1 MTTSN
6 MKRILTIIMMLLTF
20 TAIQAQ
26 KISYIETTRSWH
38 YIYDENGKK
47 VNTVSTS
54 QGEVV
59 AYSDT
64 FYILK
69 KGSWYYT
76 CTPKGKKLHTF
87 SASNVGEVL
96 TATGDT
102 FTSRKGSWIYTWD
115 KNGKKLS
122 TRPAKQ

>member
-1 MTTSN
+1 
-6 MKRILTIIMMLLTF
+6 MKRILTILMMLLTI

-47 VNTVSTS
+47 VHTVSTS
-54 QGEVV
+54 QSEVV

-64 FYILK
+64 FYVLK

-87 SASNVGEVL
+87 STSNVGEVL

>member
-1 MTTSN
+1 
-6 MKRILTIIMMLLTF
+6 MKRILTILMMLLTI

-47 VNTVSTS
+47 VHTVSTS

-64 FYILK
+64 FYVLK

-76 CTPKGKKLHTF
+76 CTPKGRKLYTF
-87 SASNVGEVL
+87 STSNVGEVL

-102 FTSRKGSWIYTWD
+102 FTSHKGSWIYTWD

>member
-6 MKRILTIIMMLLTF
+6 MKRILTVLMMLLTI

-47 VNTVSTS
+47 VHTVSTS

-64 FYILK
+64 FYVLK

-87 SASNVGEVL
+87 STSNVGEVL

>member
-1 MTTSN
+1 MTNKT
-6 MKRILTIIMMLLTF
+6 MKQILIIFMMLL
-20 TAIQAQ
+20 AAMAVQAQ

-38 YIYDENGKK
+38 YVYDENGKK
-47 VNTVSTS
+47 VHTISTS

-69 KGSWYYT
+69 NGSWYYT

-115 KNGKKLS
+115 KNGKKLN